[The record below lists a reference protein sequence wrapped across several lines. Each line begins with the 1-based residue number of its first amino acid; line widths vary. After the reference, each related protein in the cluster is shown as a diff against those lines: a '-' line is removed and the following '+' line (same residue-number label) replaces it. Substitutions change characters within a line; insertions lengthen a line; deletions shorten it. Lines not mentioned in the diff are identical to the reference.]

1 MYSKYKFFIYWLII
15 VFIPMLYAEKVRPNI
30 LFVIADDLMKQVE
43 VYGYN
48 KIKTPELSK
57 LAKDAL
63 VFDRA
68 YCQYPL
74 CGPSR
79 ASLMISKYP
88 DVSGITWN
96 QAGKSSTVQ
105 KKAKEM
111 GIKTLPAYFKSHG
124 YITVGV
130 GKLYH
135 NSVIPG
141 SDDTQEDFSV
151 AFFNSGH
158 DGIKKKIKEDG
169 KIKKSTTI
177 AEASDKGI
185 YENKDGTVVKLA
197 KEWLGLYTQTKQ
209 QKPFF
214 MSIGIKKPHSPFS
227 CPKQFWDLYQKES
240 LELSQVK
247 APNDILQHYSL
258 SKPTA
263 LLKVHSDT
271 QMYDAY
277 SLPKAKKFEM
287 IHGYQAC
294 VSYADYLV
302 GDLIRSL
309 KKNGLYENTIIV
321 FTSDHGYKLGEYD
334 RWAKY
339 TLHEKDSVVPFIV
352 RAPQYKKSFN
362 QKTKAIVGLI
372 DLYPTL
378 VELCGLPV
386 PSNLD
391 GRSFVKTLA
400 DPNVSE
406 RDYIRTVLPRSA
418 SEDHPRAAGVSIAH
432 KNGYRYHH
440 WWEGELDDFPTPNQI
455 ISYELY
461 DHYKQNDSAISGENI
476 YKKKPEIL
484 KDMRKIALQK

>member
-1 MYSKYKFFIYWLII
+1 MQLSK
-15 VFIPMLYAEKVRPNI
+15 I
-30 LFVIADDLMKQVE
+30 LFTALILSSTLGALEKKPNVLFIIADDLMKQME
-43 VYGYN
+43 LYGHN

-57 LAKDAL
+57 LAKEAL

-79 ASLMISKYP
+79 AALMTSKYP

-111 GIKTLPAYFKSHG
+111 GIKTLPAYFKSQG
-124 YITVGV
+124 YLTVGG

-135 NSVIPG
+135 NSVIPD
-141 SDDTQEDFSV
+141 SADTQEDFSI
-151 AFFNSGH
+151 AFFNPGH
-158 DGIKKKIKEDG
+158 DGVKKKMKVEG
-169 KIKKSTTI
+169 KVKKSTTI
-177 AEASDKGI
+177 AEASDKGL
-185 YENKDGTVVKLA
+185 YEHKDGAVVKLA
-197 KEWLGLYTQTKQ
+197 KEWLNKYTQTQ
-209 QKPFF
+209 EQKPFF
-214 MSIGIKKPHSPFS
+214 MSIGLKKPHSPFS
-227 CPKQFWDLYQKES
+227 CPKHFWELYKKEN
-240 LELSQVK
+240 LKLSQVK
-247 APNDILQHYSL
+247 APNDILIHYSL

-271 QMYDAY
+271 SMYDAH
-277 SLPKAKKFEM
+277 SLPEAKKLEM

-309 KKNGLYENTIIV
+309 KQNGLYENTIIV

-372 DLYPTL
+372 DIYPTL
-378 VELCGLPV
+378 AELCGLPI

-391 GRSFVKTLA
+391 GKSFVKTLV

-406 RDYIRTVLPRSA
+406 RDYVRTVLPRSA
-418 SEDHPRAAGVSIAH
+418 SEDHPRAAGVSIMH
-432 KNGYRYHH
+432 KNGFRYHH
-440 WWEGELDDFPTPNQI
+440 WWQGELDTFPSQDQI
-455 ISYELY
+455 IGYELY
-461 DHYKQNDSAISGENI
+461 DHYNQNNSPISTKNL
-476 YKKKPEIL
+476 YQAKPEL
-484 KDMRKIALQK
+484 LEQMRELASQK